1 MGICCC
7 KNEPQVQEKIHQT
20 NITYKDVFITFKQG
34 SIKKEEADVLVIST
48 DSFIS
53 NKSTSIFNEDM
64 IIQSINQEIKSSRGR
79 NEEPLQTGEIIFSSP
94 GLLKNVKELAHLAVP
109 IWRGGNYNEIE
120 KIVNGYVNILK
131 QCEEKGYSI
140 VMFTDITS
148 GRFGIPKQLG
158 AECFI
163 SALKIYL
170 EKEKKTNQITTIK
183 FIHQLKSNLIF
194 FEEFFQKEA
203 GTKEKSQ
210 DSEYSDHL
218 KIAYAYSPDNN
229 NSKLETVV
237 EMNGLINNK
246 NNHNEKDEKKE

>member
-7 KNEPQVQEKIHQT
+7 KNEPQAEEKFHQT
-20 NITYKDVFITFKQG
+20 NITYKDVHIIFKQG
-34 SIKKEEADVLVIST
+34 FIKREEADILVIST

-53 NKSTSIFNEDM
+53 NKSTSIFDEDM
-64 IIQSINQEIKSSRGR
+64 IIQSINQEIKSARGR
-79 NEEPLQTGEIIFSSP
+79 NEEPLKTGEIIFSSP

-109 IWRGGNYNEIE
+109 IWRGGNYNEKE
-120 KIVNGYVNILK
+120 KIINGYVNILK
-131 QCEEKGYSI
+131 KCEEKEYQI

-170 EKEKKTNQITTIK
+170 EKEKKNNQITTIK
-183 FIHQLKSNLIF
+183 FIHQSKQNVLF
-194 FEEFFQKEA
+194 FEDFFQKDSGVKA
-203 GTKEKSQ
+203 KSD

-218 KIAYAYSPDNN
+218 KLAYSPDD
-229 NSKLETVV
+229 NSKIEKVV
-237 EMNGLINNK
+237 EMNGLVGNK
-246 NNHNEKDEKKE
+246 NNQSEKENKE

>member
-7 KNEPQVQEKIHQT
+7 KNELQAEEKIHQT
-20 NITYKDVFITFKQG
+20 NITFKDIHIIFKQG
-34 SIKKEEADVLVIST
+34 SIQREEADLLVIST

-53 NKSTSIFNEDM
+53 NKSTSIFQEEM
-64 IIQSINQEIKSSRGR
+64 IIQSINQEIKSARGR
-79 NEEPLQTGEIIFSSP
+79 NEEPLKTGETIFTSP

-131 QCEEKGYSI
+131 QSEEKGYQI
-140 VMFTDITS
+140 IMFTDITS

-163 SALKIYL
+163 SALKVYI

-183 FIHQLKSNLIF
+183 FIHQLKSNILF
-194 FEEFFQKEA
+194 FEEFFQKDSGA
-203 GTKEKSQ
+203 IGKSQ
-210 DSEYSDHL
+210 DSDYSDHL
-218 KIAYAYSPDNN
+218 KLAYSPDNN
-229 NSKLETVV
+229 SKIEKVV
-237 EMNGLINNK
+237 EMNGLVSDK
-246 NNHNEKDEKKE
+246 NNQSDKNEQKE